1 MNEKISNYKTRLINP
16 AAEIEFVV
24 QIERSTFRAME
35 LHNIIKR
42 KAVELELNE
51 QELNVLQSDEIDMK
65 VAQLDAIS
73 QELMIALES
82 DEKELWSELVHDQ
95 PQIVEIEEL
104 KVRLQAR
111 LENET
116 KVLSQLEEE
125 KRVKMIHIRNIENDI
140 KEADEGLAIENGA
153 LMKRMR
159 LDKPF
164 RCVGLCAA
172 NASGNEVS
180 GTATGGFEEFAA
192 ADGCNIH
199 MLDYHNGEVNHV
211 FMGGNDHVLMSL
223 RTRICCLLE
232 HLPLIYAVFKS
243 IYHRIYTDTIYTFHY
258 Y

>member
-1 MNEKISNYKTRLINP
+1 MSIYDYENATRYLNIAQTMFNAIGSATKYSGCLRVLRECHERCGRRDRAALCTDKINELEGMVMIGMIGMMMMISVEVIRHYDSMIGELKCKIDLMNEKISNYKTRLINP
-16 AAEIEFVV
+16 VAEIEFIV

-65 VAQLDAIS
+65 VAQLNSIS

-116 KVLSQLEEE
+116 KILSQLEEE
-125 KRVKMIHIRNIENDI
+125 KRVKMIHI
-140 KEADEGLAIENGA
+140 
-153 LMKRMR
+153 
-159 LDKPF
+159 
-164 RCVGLCAA
+164 
-172 NASGNEVS
+172 
-180 GTATGGFEEFAA
+180 
-192 ADGCNIH
+192 
-199 MLDYHNGEVNHV
+199 
-211 FMGGNDHVLMSL
+211 
-223 RTRICCLLE
+223 
-232 HLPLIYAVFKS
+232 
-243 IYHRIYTDTIYTFHY
+243 
-258 Y
+258 